1 MISGNLIIPQDVQ
14 NALQGLTEK
23 EVRALLRTAINEGNK
38 QGGVMDQHFSEGQQ
52 KWPDLSEA
60 YQKKKGA
67 NKPKFVNTGK
77 AREAMLN
84 PKSKARRTSVTRSKK
99 TGEYRATVGLRKMV
113 DGRNVYTIVQRG
125 KFGGLDV
132 KGRYTGATKRYS
144 AGEVHAGKAKVKG
157 SQGVSRVSLNPMPVS
172 ANLPGD
178 TEIITPHVIKAI
190 TDALKKKGMI

>member
-1 MISGNLIIPQDVQ
+1 MISGELLIPDDVQ
-14 NALQGLTEK
+14 KALQGLTEK
-23 EVRALLRTAINEGNK
+23 DVRTLLRKAINEGNK
-38 QGGVMDQHFSEGQQ
+38 SGGVMDTHFQKGQQ
-52 KWPDLSEA
+52 DWPELSES

-99 TGEYRATVGLRKMV
+99 TGQYRATVGLRKMV

-132 KGRYTGATKRYS
+132 KARYTGRTKRYS
-144 AGEVHAGKAKVKG
+144 AGDVHAGKAKVKG
-157 SQGVSRVSLNPMPVS
+157 SQGISRVSLNPMPVS

-178 TEIITPHVIKAI
+178 EGIIGPHVVKAI
-190 TDALKKKGMI
+190 TDALKRKGML